1 MKLNETKKV
10 DTNLYELN
18 ITVDGEQYAKA
29 LDASF
34 KKNAAKLNIPGFRKG
49 KAPKSIV
56 YKMVGESYF
65 YEDAINS
72 SYGDAYEEALKESG
86 LEAVAYPEVEL
97 KDADGTQYT
106 FVAKVTVKPEVTLGE
121 YKGLKVERESDK
133 VTDADIENELN
144 AMADRNA
151 RMAEAPEGAKAEL
164 GDTAVIDYEGFV
176 GDVAF
181 EGGKGEDHAL
191 VLGSGQFIPGF
202 ESQLVGAHAGSDVL
216 VTVTFPKDYRATE
229 LAGKPAE
236 FRCHIVEVRE
246 KSAYELDDVFAKEVG
261 GCQTLEEMK
270 QKLRQSL
277 QDYYDERAEMEVQD
291 TLMRQAAATLD
302 YTPSAQELKEG
313 IDAQVELLKAQLG
326 RKGLTLEAYLQFTG
340 KTEQQIRDDAKPEAE
355 NSLRIQKS
363 AERIA
368 LLEGLTATDED
379 YANELAAICR
389 QNGLTMEQLK
399 PHMNAQFEASVRDN
413 IRMKKAIAFVRANA
427 DVTVVDAPASKD

>member
-1 MKLNETKKV
+1 M
-10 DTNLYELN
+10 
-18 ITVDGEQYAKA
+18 
-29 LDASF
+29 SF
-34 KKNAAKLNIPGFRKG
+34 
-49 KAPKSIV
+49 V
-56 YKMVGESYF
+56 
-65 YEDAINS
+65 
-72 SYGDAYEEALKESG
+72 
-86 LEAVAYPEVEL
+86 
-97 KDADGTQYT
+97 
-106 FVAKVTVKPEVTLGE
+106 
-121 YKGLKVERESDK
+121 YKGLKANFEKLTVTEHELDRQMDRLRQQTPRVIPVTER
-133 VTDADIENELN
+133 A
-144 AMADRNA
+144 
-151 RMAEAPEGAKAEL
+151 AKM
-164 GDTAVIDYEGFV
+164 GDDVVLDYAGFDGGTAKEQV
-176 GDVAF
+176 
-181 EGGKGEDHAL
+181 L
-191 VLGSGQFIPGF
+191 TLGSGMFIPGF

-355 NSLRIQKS
+355 DSLRIQKS

>member
-1 MKLNETKKV
+1 M
-10 DTNLYELN
+10 
-18 ITVDGEQYAKA
+18 
-29 LDASF
+29 SF
-34 KKNAAKLNIPGFRKG
+34 
-49 KAPKSIV
+49 V
-56 YKMVGESYF
+56 
-65 YEDAINS
+65 
-72 SYGDAYEEALKESG
+72 
-86 LEAVAYPEVEL
+86 
-97 KDADGTQYT
+97 
-106 FVAKVTVKPEVTLGE
+106 
-121 YKGLKVERESDK
+121 YKGLKANFEKLTVTEHELDRQMDRLRQQTPRVIPVTER
-133 VTDADIENELN
+133 A
-144 AMADRNA
+144 
-151 RMAEAPEGAKAEL
+151 AKM
-164 GDTAVIDYEGFV
+164 GDDVVLDYAGFV
-176 GDVAF
+176 DGKQFD
-181 EGGKGEDHAL
+181 GGTAKEQVL
-191 VLGSGQFIPGF
+191 TLGSGMFIPGF

-326 RKGLTLEAYLQFTG
+326 RKGLTLEA
-340 KTEQQIRDDAKPEAE
+340 E

>member
-1 MKLNETKKV
+1 M
-10 DTNLYELN
+10 
-18 ITVDGEQYAKA
+18 
-29 LDASF
+29 SF
-34 KKNAAKLNIPGFRKG
+34 
-49 KAPKSIV
+49 V
-56 YKMVGESYF
+56 
-65 YEDAINS
+65 
-72 SYGDAYEEALKESG
+72 
-86 LEAVAYPEVEL
+86 
-97 KDADGTQYT
+97 
-106 FVAKVTVKPEVTLGE
+106 
-121 YKGLKVERESDK
+121 YKGLKANFEKLTVTEHELDRQMDRLRQQTPRVVPVTER
-133 VTDADIENELN
+133 A
-144 AMADRNA
+144 
-151 RMAEAPEGAKAEL
+151 AKM
-164 GDTAVIDYEGFV
+164 GDDVVLDYAGFV
-176 GDVAF
+176 DGKQFD
-181 EGGKGEDHAL
+181 GGTAKEQVL
-191 VLGSGQFIPGF
+191 TLGSGMFIP
-202 ESQLVGAHAGSDVL
+202 
-216 VTVTFPKDYRATE
+216 YRATE

-291 TLMRQAAATLD
+291 ALMRQAAATLD